1 MLLYIIK
8 TCGHPHRCSVPFFVT
23 SIRYLLCYLFIGSTI
38 TILVAW
44 GLALAPSSSSWS
56 KYWVPS
62 STLIGHLKRVEENRT
77 LGYHYIELKYV
88 MNRQRLENEPLNNLL
103 SVKGQRMT
111 IGRPMTRD
119 YLITYY
125 HIIPS
130 EYATHLSMFG
140 DILEPIDDNGK
151 PSSIVAV
158 IARGWP
164 LIALKSELRLSAKEK
179 NRIIT
184 VLGEKFWEQYEWQKI
199 VLPKPYVWW
208 GIEIP
213 AKSKKPYVNDDVLP
227 LYPVFVGFILDALL
241 YACVVWIFI
250 IIAKFAHR
258 YYREV
263 HGLCRAC
270 GYDIQDLDRC
280 PECGKTTS
288 K

>member
-1 MLLYIIK
+1 MTTCEQPHHSIIACIKSLLFYM
-8 TCGHPHRCSVPFFVT
+8 FV
-23 SIRYLLCYLFIGSTI
+23 GSTV

-44 GLALAPSSSSWS
+44 GSALVPLKSSRS

-62 STLIGHLKRVEENRT
+62 TTLRGNLRRIEESKS
-77 LGYHYIELKYV
+77 LGYRYIGLKCV
-88 MNRQRLENEPLNNLL
+88 INRQRLENGPLNDFT
-103 SVKGQRMT
+103 SVNDQPLTMD
-111 IGRPMTRD
+111 RPMVRD
-119 YLITYY
+119 HAKIYY
-125 HIIPS
+125 HILPN
-130 EYATHLSMFG
+130 EYVKHLSKFG

-151 PSSIVAV
+151 HSSTVAI

-164 LIALKSELRLSAKEK
+164 LISLQSELRLSAKEK

-184 VLGEKFWEQYEWQKI
+184 VLGDNFWEQYEWQKL
-199 VLPKPYVWW
+199 VPPKPYVWW

-241 YACVVWIFI
+241 YACVIWVVIV
-250 IIAKFAHR
+250 IAKLALHHH
-258 YYREV
+258 REV

-270 GYDIQDLDRC
+270 GYDLQNLDIC
-280 PECGKTTS
+280 PECGRTTL